1 MGLGISIEIGMWGI
15 GFGVWDCDL
24 HWDGGCEVGV
34 EVGVGI

>member
-15 GFGVWDCDL
+15 GFVVLDRDL